1 MKTMKTTLLSI
12 AALFAVITTKA
23 QYTQNFD
30 GTEASLTG
38 NCWTLSD
45 VYKTTTVGEVITGT
59 GSLYTNPPTS
69 AATTRDI
76 TTPAL
81 NITSTNLTISFN
93 YKVTANLN
101 GGATRTIEVGLLDV
115 SGNYTSLRTITMAA
129 GTNTTV
135 KSFNEAFTLASTGVR
150 RVVIKLGGSTG
161 AGSSRIVFDDL
172 YVSANAM
179 YGTGTCNSAP
189 VANNDIFAGIVGSSV
204 NGNVMSNDSDPNAEV
219 MTAAIETQSSDGTV
233 VLNQDGTFTFTPNPG
248 FIGSTTSFTYRVNDN
263 GFSPLNSNI
272 ATVTI
277 NFSVGATLPVLLKSF
292 TAQLN
297 NNKVDLK
304 WITST
309 EINAS
314 HFVIE
319 RSYNGSDFSDVAT
332 VFAFGNTTEEKSY
345 QYADNS
351 FSADKMVVY
360 YRLRQVDADG
370 KQDYSSIRIIR
381 IGKQNQNTVSILTF
395 PNPVTS
401 ELRITIPNNWQGK
414 KVTYEVVNANG
425 QTVRKTEAASSNQT
439 ETVNVST
446 LARGFYVVKV
456 SYNGE
461 TAQQKI
467 VKQ

>member
-23 QYTQNFD
+23 QYTQDFE

-38 NCWTLSD
+38 NCWTFTE
-45 VYKTTTVGEVITGT
+45 VYKTTAVGEVITGT
-59 GSLYTNPPTS
+59 GSLYTNPPVNAS
-69 AATTRDI
+69 STRDI
-76 TTPAL
+76 VSPAL
-81 NITSTNLTISFN
+81 NIVSTSFTVSFN

-101 GGATRTIEVGLLDV
+101 GGASRTIEVGLVDV

-129 GTNTTV
+129 GTNTAV
-135 KSFNEAFTLASTGVR
+135 RSFNETFTLVSTGPR
-150 RVVIKLGGSTG
+150 KLVIRLGGSTG

-189 VANNDIFAGIVGSSV
+189 VANNDIFVGVVGSSV
-204 NGNVMSNDSDPNAEV
+204 NGNVMPNDSDPDAEV
-219 MTAAIETQSSDGTV
+219 ITAAIETQSPDGTV

-248 FIGSTTSFTYRVNDN
+248 FIGSSTSFTYRVNDN
-263 GFSPLNSNI
+263 GFSPLSSNI

-277 NFSVGATLPVLLKSF
+277 NFSIATTLPVVLKSF

-319 RSYNGSDFSDVAT
+319 RSYNGSDFSDIAT
-332 VFAFGNTTEEKSY
+332 VLAFGNTTDEKNY
-345 QYADNS
+345 QFADNS
-351 FSADKMVVY
+351 FASDKVVAY
-360 YRLRQVDADG
+360 YRLRQVDLDG
-370 KQDYSSIRIIR
+370 KEEFSSTRIIR
-381 IGKQNQNTVSILTF
+381 ISKQNQNTVSILTF
-395 PNPVTS
+395 PNPVNN

-425 QTVRKTEAASSNQT
+425 QTVRKTETASASQT
-439 ETVNVST
+439 ETVNTST
-446 LARGFYVVKV
+446 LSRGFYVVKV